1 MRIGLQ
7 VCNEYG
13 PSAMGRRTQPLVLS
27 EQEKLS
33 LEQAVKRHIDWRVR
47 ERAQTILLLG
57 QGWDCANVAQRQGL
71 CVLTVRTT
79 RRAWR
84 DEGLAGLADKHRCGA
99 PPKLA
104 DSEVQRLVQWAS
116 DEPLTA
122 PALLARHQEA
132 AGTAVHLNTLMSAL
146 KRRGLVWKRT
156 RHSLKKDATP
166 HSLSKPA
173 ATSKP

>member
-1 MRIGLQ
+1 
-7 VCNEYG
+7 
-13 PSAMGRRTQPLVLS
+13 MGRRTQPLVLS
-27 EQEKLS
+27 EDEKLS
-33 LEQAVKRHIDWRVR
+33 LERAVKRHTDWRIR
-47 ERAQTILLLG
+47 ERAQTMLLLG
-57 QGWDCANVAQRQGL
+57 KGLDCAEVAQRQGL

-84 DEGLAGLADKHRCGA
+84 EEGLAGLADKSRCGA
-99 PPKLA
+99 PPKLTEP
-104 DSEVQRLVQWAS
+104 EVQRLVQWAN

-132 AGTAVHLNTLMSAL
+132 AGTAVHLNTLVTTL

-156 RHSLKKDATP
+156 RHSLKKDATLC
-166 HSLSKPA
+166 SSSKPD